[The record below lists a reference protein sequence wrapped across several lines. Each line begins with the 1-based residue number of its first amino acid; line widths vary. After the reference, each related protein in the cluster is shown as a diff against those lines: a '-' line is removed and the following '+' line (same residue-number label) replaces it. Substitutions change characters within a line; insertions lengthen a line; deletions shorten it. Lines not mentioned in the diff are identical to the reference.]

1 MPKSQCV
8 VIFARNWGARIERF
22 RGRNTDC
29 LFDVMTTAEPVG
41 EDPTTHLSWHSSIG
55 SVRNET
61 GVKGKLL

>member
-29 LFDVMTTAEPVG
+29 LFDAMTTTEPVG
-41 EDPTTHLSWHSSIG
+41 EDPTTHLCWHSSIG
-55 SVRNET
+55 SVRNEA
-61 GVKGKLL
+61 GVREKLL